1 MIYISAYTL
10 ALLGELFLIPV
21 THGVLNILTV
31 MITNLLVRMMPGIV
45 MGYYLIVT
53 TTVSEFLASM
63 EKTRIPEIIAIPI
76 SVLFRFFPTLIE
88 EIRAIMDAMRMR
100 GIGLNLR
107 TFKSPLIVLE
117 YIMVPLLINAVKLE
131 MNYLQHH

>member
-1 MIYISAYTL
+1 
-10 ALLGELFLIPV
+10 
-21 THGVLNILTV
+21 